1 MATFRKHGKGWQVR
15 VSWYD
20 DDGKRH
26 YTSKAGFKTK
36 TDAKAYA
43 LELEQ
48 RKMTHTLSKKQL
60 LLVSIFGSGLKHIN
74 KIKYQMLL
82 QIFIAS
88 YAMF

>member
-48 RKMTHTLSKKQL
+48 SKTKGTITSKNVVFL
-60 LLVSIFGSGLKHIN
+60 NTSLSGLKSIS
-74 KIKYQMLL
+74 KIR
-82 QIFIAS
+82 
-88 YAMF
+88 

>member
-20 DDGKRH
+20 DDGNRH

-36 TDAKAYA
+36 MVAKAYA

-48 RKMTHTLSKKQL
+48 SKTKGTIT
-60 LLVSIFGSGLKHIN
+60 SKN
-74 KIKYQMLL
+74 RAA
-82 QIFIAS
+82 AS
-88 YAMF
+88 TRRQ

>member
-15 VSWYD
+15 VSWYG

-36 TDAKAYA
+36 MDAKAYA

-48 RKMTHTLSKKQL
+48 SKLNFMYENAKMKPVVTY
-60 LLVSIFGSGLKHIN
+60 N
-74 KIKYQMLL
+74 
-82 QIFIAS
+82 
-88 YAMF
+88 